1 MRANKYLYH
10 VQLDDGVHYVIFN
23 GFNKEFLILVEKA
36 LPSMMELIN
45 KPNDYTSTHPKIL
58 QRLAALKFIVEDDFD
73 ERATLVLFMPQNTKR
88 LSFLHSNVTINVGI
102 AYKSMSLLSWIIL
115 GLT

>member
-45 KPNDYTSTHPKIL
+45 KPNDYTSNT
-58 QRLAALKFIVEDDFD
+58 AL
-73 ERATLVLFMPQNTKR
+73 N
-88 LSFLHSNVTINVGI
+88 
-102 AYKSMSLLSWIIL
+102 
-115 GLT
+115 

>member
-45 KPNDYTSTHPKIL
+45 LMIIQVLT
-58 QRLAALKFIVEDDFD
+58 LKY
-73 ERATLVLFMPQNTKR
+73 
-88 LSFLHSNVTINVGI
+88 
-102 AYKSMSLLSWIIL
+102 YKD
-115 GLT
+115 

>member
-58 QRLAALKFIVEDDFD
+58 QRLAAIKFIVEDDFD
-73 ERATLVLFMPQNTKR
+73 ERATLKAERNTKR